1 LPRYL
6 VKRPGKV
13 TAVLNP
19 ELLVRELFSHQFFSW
34 CAAGIAVIVSL
45 DTVVRLWTERHRLV
59 KDELNDEDRS
69 FVWRLVVFVVLP
81 FLTLIDMRATDA
93 AAGLAGGY
101 LAHPAYGFIWYH
113 GTLQG
118 LGQAAPATVALV
130 YAAGALAQILFALLL
145 VPALFFRPHPF
156 FATFLGY
163 TVAFTL
169 ALNLIMDP
177 ILSMAGLGL
186 PRWAEILKLG
196 MANPQAVY
204 LPVALQCGLTGLYL
218 FFITSSS
225 VRLWFSDLTRP
236 QISLELRQCL
246 EKFEAS
252 LADPKSKHK
261 TLTDNLYL
269 ELGLLYVRAGLT
281 RQASK
286 VLKQMQAAYPA
297 SICTSFLR
305 AMLAFQERKYK
316 EARQAFVFT
325 SDFGGVDGELRASL
339 LAAAACS
346 AYAQQDI
353 EGSLDLCERALEFED
368 ACLTARLVKVDAYL
382 AKGKKEQAAQEIMV
396 AMHLGL
402 DFDLKDKVPVDSDR
416 VFELMTGLPA
426 TQLEERSPNST
437 KAVANGKK

>member
-1 LPRYL
+1 LPGYL

-34 CAAGIAVIVSL
+34 CAAGIAVIISL
-45 DTVVRLWTERHRLV
+45 DTVVRLWAERHRLV
-59 KDELNDEDRS
+59 KDELNDEDRA

-81 FLTLIDMRATDA
+81 FLTLIDMRATEVA
-93 AAGLAGGY
+93 ASWAGGY
-101 LAHPAYGFIWYH
+101 LANPAYGFIWYH
-113 GTLQG
+113 GSLHG
-118 LGQAAPATVALV
+118 LSQAGPAIVALV
-130 YAAGALAQILFALLL
+130 YTAGAMAQILFALLL
-145 VPALFFRPHPF
+145 LPALFFRPHPF

-163 TVAFTL
+163 SVAFTL
-169 ALNLIMDP
+169 ALNLLMDP

-196 MANPQAVY
+196 MADPQAVY

-218 FFITSSS
+218 FFITSSA

-246 EKFEAS
+246 ERFETS
-252 LADPKSKHK
+252 LADKE
-261 TLTDNLYL
+261 LNDNLYL

-286 VLKQMQAAYPA
+286 VLKQMQAAYPV
-297 SICTSFLR
+297 SICTCFLK

-316 EARQAFVFT
+316 DARLAFVHASNFA
-325 SDFGGVDGELRASL
+325 GVEGELRASL

-416 VFELMTGLPA
+416 VFELMTGLPV

-437 KAVANGKK
+437 KAMSSGKK